1 MAALST
7 IAAIAAIGAAVAGT
21 ARTLTAKPAKQPDVP
36 QLPAAPQLDTGA
48 MQEAARRR
56 RTALM
61 RGEAPPTRGQT
72 LLTGALGAPPTSRT
86 TLLGM

>member
-7 IAAIAAIGAAVAGT
+7 IAAVTAIAAAVAGT
-21 ARTLTAKPAKQPDVP
+21 AKTLTAKPAKAPEVP
-36 QLPAAPQLDTGA
+36 QLPAAPNLDVGA

-56 RTALM
+56 RTAMM

-72 LLTGALGAPPTSRT
+72 LLTGALGAPSTARS